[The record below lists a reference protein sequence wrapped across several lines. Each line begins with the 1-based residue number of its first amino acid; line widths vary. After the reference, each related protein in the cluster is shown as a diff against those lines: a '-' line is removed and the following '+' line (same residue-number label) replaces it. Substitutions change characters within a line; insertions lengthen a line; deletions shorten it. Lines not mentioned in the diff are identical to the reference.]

1 MTEETWLTKE
11 QLRAWMQFVAVLEL
25 LPGVLDAASRF
36 TRRPSDEEMAT
47 MLDATRTSSLFGLP
61 T

>member
-1 MTEETWLTKE
+1 
-11 QLRAWMQFVAVLEL
+11 
-25 LPGVLDAASRF
+25 VLDAASRF